1 LHPIVVT
8 PTNELVA
15 GQRRVEAY
23 KKLGHKKIPCVVVS
37 GLDNAVE
44 LIVAERDENT
54 CRRDFSPREAVAL
67 GKVLEALER
76 PKAKARQSEAGKQH
90 GRGKIASDQIPE
102 PFKGQTRD
110 KVGRAVGMGG
120 TTYSRARA
128 VVEAAESDPDTF
140 GEIAEEMDRTG
151 NVGGAYDRVKAI
163 KDAVNSHGKRKDA
176 MVGVGVVRANEAIN
190 CLKKIPPSDR
200 LRKRGFEIV
209 EDWLKNNL

>member
-1 LHPIVVT
+1 
-8 PTNELVA
+8 
-15 GQRRVEAY
+15 
-23 KKLGHKKIPCVVVS
+23 
-37 GLDNAVE
+37 VE

-76 PKAKARQSEAGKQH
+76 PKAKARQNQ
-90 GRGKIASDQIPE
+90 GRPKTSDKLSSDEIPE
-102 PFKGQTRD
+102 VIKGDTRD
-110 KVGRAVGMGG
+110 KVGRALGVSGQ
-120 TTYSRARA
+120 TYQRAKA

-151 NVGGAYDRVKAI
+151 NIAGAYGKVKAV
-163 KDAVNSHGKRKDA
+163 KDAVNSLGKRKDG